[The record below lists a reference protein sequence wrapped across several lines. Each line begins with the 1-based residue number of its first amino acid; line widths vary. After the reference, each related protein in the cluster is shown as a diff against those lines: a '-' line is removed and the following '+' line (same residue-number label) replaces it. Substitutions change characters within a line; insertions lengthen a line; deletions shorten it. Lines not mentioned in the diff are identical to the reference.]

1 MSLKVNL
8 HTDLVSVVPNDR
20 ESLIEGLRS
29 IAEFDNDFNGYNG
42 TKSEVLAKFDVGLNS
57 DIENV
62 LHFLKDDK
70 NDEDFI
76 ANFFGMFMA
85 SATDYYKAWEVK
97 TLKNSEGY
105 VIAVGFSC
113 VYY

>member
-1 MSLKVNL
+1 MSSVSL
-8 HTDLVSVVPNDR
+8 HTDLVSVIPNNR

-29 IAEFDNDFNGYNG
+29 IAAFDDDFSGYNG

-57 DIENV
+57 DIDNV
-62 LHFLKDDK
+62 LHFLKDDED
-70 NDEDFI
+70 DEDFI
-76 ANFFGMFMA
+76 ANFFGMWMA
-85 SATDYYKAWEVK
+85 SATGFYKSWEVK

-105 VIAVGFSC
+105 IIAVSFGC

>member
-1 MSLKVNL
+1 MSSINL
-8 HTDLVSVVPNDR
+8 HTDLVSVIPNNC

-42 TKSEVLAKFDVGLNS
+42 TKSKVLAKFDVGLNS

-70 NDEDFI
+70 DDEDFI
-76 ANFFGMFMA
+76 ANFFGMWMA
-85 SATDYYKAWEVK
+85 SAGGYYKSWKVK

-105 VIAVGFSC
+105 IIAVGFSC
-113 VYY
+113 IYY

>member
-1 MSLKVNL
+1 MSSINL
-8 HTDLVSVVPNDR
+8 HTDLVSVIPNNR

-29 IAEFDNDFNGYNG
+29 IAAFDDDFSGYNG

-70 NDEDFI
+70 DDECFI
-76 ANFFGMFMA
+76 VNFFGMFMA

-97 TLKNSEGY
+97 TLKNSEGNI
-105 VIAVGFSC
+105 IAISFSC

>member
-1 MSLKVNL
+1 MSSISL
-8 HTDLVSVVPNDR
+8 HTDLVSVIPNNR
-20 ESLIEGLRS
+20 ESLIEGLCS
-29 IAEFDNDFNGYNG
+29 IAAFDDDFSGYNG

-57 DIENV
+57 DIESV

-70 NDEDFI
+70 DDEDFI

-97 TLKNSEGY
+97 TLKNSEGNI
-105 VIAVGFSC
+105 IAISFSC
-113 VYY
+113 VYC

>member
-1 MSLKVNL
+1 MSSISL
-8 HTDLVSVVPNDR
+8 HTDLVSVIPNNR

-29 IAEFDNDFNGYNG
+29 IAEFDYDFSGYNG
-42 TKSEVLAKFDVGLNS
+42 TKSQVLDQFDVGLNS

-70 NDEDFI
+70 DDEDFI

-85 SATDYYKAWEVK
+85 SAGDYYKAWEVK

-105 VIAVGFSC
+105 ITAISFSC

>member
-1 MSLKVNL
+1 MNSISL
-8 HTDLVSVVPNDR
+8 HTDLVSVIPNNR

-29 IAEFDNDFNGYNG
+29 IAAFDDDFSGYNG

-70 NDEDFI
+70 DDEDFI
-76 ANFFGMFMA
+76 VNFFGMFMA
-85 SATDYYKAWEVK
+85 SSTDYYKAWEVK
-97 TLKNSEGY
+97 TLKNSEGNI
-105 VIAVGFSC
+105 IAISFSC

>member
-1 MSLKVNL
+1 MSLSINL
-8 HTDLVSVVPNDR
+8 HTDLVNIVPNNR

-29 IAEFDNDFNGYNG
+29 IAAFDDDFSGYNG
-42 TKSEVLAKFDVGLNS
+42 TKSDVLAKFDVGLNS

-62 LHFLKDDK
+62 LHFLKDDE

-76 ANFFGMFMA
+76 ANFFGMWMA
-85 SATDYYKAWEVK
+85 SAGDYYKSWKVK
-97 TLKNSEGY
+97 TLKNPEGY
-105 VIAVGFSC
+105 ITAISFSC